1 MQHSHMYVL
10 ILDDDEL
17 FCTTLAHRLGRNQEP
32 AFSIV
37 TATTVAQARQAVRE
51 AAQPFDVFLI
61 DQRLGSEDDGIDVF
75 QELRRRSPE
84 TEAIIF
90 TGLDTSDAG
99 LRAYQAGAH
108 RYLAKPFDSREL
120 VWILRSLRQRSVT
133 EYERDWLKILTEVAE
148 EAQRALSV
156 HEIARIVVRGGQ
168 RLGFERARLWRL
180 SDEQSVVVCISQAG
194 SEALNGID
202 NFAMPIAKSVY
213 MQVALGKREP
223 VFFQGQERGEGY
235 MEQQIGRHGFR
246 PPIGEWAVL
255 PLWAGGRCLGALT
268 LDNASHARP
277 LRPEQRRL
285 LRLFGSQVAA
295 ALERGRLHALEHR
308 KSQEIEVLNQIAR
321 RVAARAPIDDLH
333 TLLLEVHAQ
342 VGALIDVPNFMVVLL
357 DEETDQLNFRLHIES
372 SRLRQPHVEPAGTGL
387 VGHVIATNRPLL
399 LPFGGKRYRA
409 EHGVR
414 LFGRQSRCWLGV
426 PLRVGDRPVG
436 AIVAQDYERA
446 QAYGDEDLRL
456 LGAVADLVAGMI
468 QASYLKEREEYS
480 RRQLALLHQASAEIM
495 KLAEESEHSLWHVVL
510 TTATAG
516 YALGF
521 NRALVLLSEESGT
534 RLRGRLGI
542 GHFDPSGARRAW
554 KNDRR
559 TRLDFDRYLQR
570 VRQRRL
576 RPTPIEERVRDWVLD
591 LEPDGGAFAQA
602 MREGRRVI
610 VPQAELQRL
619 PDDFTQQFGRTDYAV
634 LPLRS
639 GSKILGLVVVDNLH
653 TKARLRRS
661 ALDHLETLL
670 AQAALVW
677 ENIRQRNARDALIDL
692 NHAIMSKLSRRTLHA
707 TLTQI
712 CEVAKAVMD
721 ADAVTIYVLRP
732 GVEPYQF
739 DTANTTAVGEESDL
753 HLTSMPRTGGVTA
766 HILRSGP
773 LVINDIVQERSNYD
787 GQPLAEHP
795 FHRKERLRA
804 SIGLPLIDPD
814 TGDPLGVMYL
824 NYRTPH
830 TFTPQDIRQTESFA
844 NLASIAIRNAWA
856 AQRTHDDLAA
866 IAAETQAREKEL
878 NILRR
883 VLAEALLADTDGQK
897 LLRAL
902 LHAAHELL
910 AQPLISVGLL
920 LLDQDSLDGASVTP
934 YGRWQYVL
942 NRDGALLTEKV
953 AGPGREL
960 TRYVGQADR
969 TRDAAEP
976 QAEIDVPIR
985 LGRQVVG
992 VFNVKAPEAGLFDP
1006 VRVQPL
1012 ERLAAAAG
1020 LALDNMY
1027 RQKHL
1032 HNLLAAAQAVVAP
1045 TGLQETLN
1053 AVLQAARALAPA
1065 LSALTIWYREPESG
1079 RIVLGP
1085 YFGVRYELEMARSE
1099 TMAGDV
1105 VWTVTHSAE
1114 PIWAACA
1121 ATEPRLHGESGHFIT
1136 REAIESVAAFPLRA
1150 DGELIG
1156 AMFFN
1161 YRQRHDFTNEERG
1174 LFPILAEIAAAS
1186 VRDAARLEATRN
1198 ERQRLEA
1205 ALAISGAV
1213 GATLDIDQT
1222 LRNVMYVLR
1231 SLFPGAT
1238 PCVLTYSS
1246 AERALEFTQASLEF
1260 YPIDNPEYKGVKR
1273 IPIDGPSIA
1282 SALASLALAN
1292 GDVRVM
1298 NTGEVEEQDGYL
1310 QLNLNTRSELC
1321 LTLMSGAELL
1331 GVLALESP
1339 RPNAFDEHDVKLI
1352 RSVGQQVS
1360 SALDRAYQNARLRFQ
1375 TAVAARTAWAAEIA
1389 HDINREVGYIRNRA
1403 YWLYDDDSLH
1413 DEAQQYAREIDASAK
1428 RLAGSLGEATAWSA
1442 QKPAWVSLDSWLRE
1456 WAGTIIEE
1464 RCADI
1469 AVRYELGCPNITIPV
1484 HQMKLQHVLRH
1495 LVRNALEA
1503 MGCSGCLTIRTRLL
1517 GSTHVQIEVED
1528 TGPGVPLVL
1537 QPLLFEQPIAP
1548 SEKGGG
1554 TGLLLVRSTV
1564 EAMSGYVRL
1573 VPTRNGTGAIFVVTL
1588 PRDQHPAS
1596 QEG

>member
-1 MQHSHMYVL
+1 MQHSQMYVL
-10 ILDDDEL
+10 ILDDDDL
-17 FCTTLAHRLGRNQEP
+17 FCTTLSHRLERNLEP
-32 AFSIV
+32 SFSV
-37 TATTVAQARQAVRE
+37 TTATTVAEAREAVRR

-61 DQRLGSEDDGIDVF
+61 DQQLGSGADGIEVF
-75 QELRRRSPE
+75 QELRQLSPE

-90 TGLDTSDAG
+90 TGLDTADAG
-99 LRAYQAGAH
+99 LRAYQVGAH

-120 VWILRSLRQRSVT
+120 VWILRSLRQRTVT

-156 HEIARIVVRGGQ
+156 NEIAQIVVRGGQ

-180 SDEQSVVVCISQAG
+180 SDDEDQVVCVSQAG
-194 SEALNGID
+194 TEPLDGIG
-202 NFAMPIAKSVY
+202 NFTMPIAKSVY
-213 MQVALGKREP
+213 MRAALDKSEP

-235 MEQQIGRHGFR
+235 MEQQIGQRFQ

-255 PLWAGGRCLGALT
+255 PLWAAGHCLGALT

-295 ALERGRLHALEHR
+295 ALERGRLHAQEQR
-308 KSQEIEVLNQIAR
+308 KSQELAVLNQIVR
-321 RVAARAPIDDLH
+321 RVAARAPLDDLP
-333 TLLLEVHAQ
+333 TLLHEVHAQ
-342 VGALIDVPNFMVVLL
+342 VGALIDVTNFMVVLL
-357 DEETDQLNFRLHIES
+357 DEETDQLNFQLHVEHNRS
-372 SRLRQPHVEPAGTGL
+372 RQPHVEPAGTGL
-387 VGHVIATNRPLL
+387 VGHVIASNQPLL

-409 EHGVR
+409 KHHIR

-426 PLRVGDRPVG
+426 PLRVGDRAVG
-436 AIVAQDYERA
+436 AIAVQDYEHPH
-446 QAYGDEDLRL
+446 AYGAEDLRL
-456 LGAVADLVAGMI
+456 LSAVADQVAGVI
-468 QASYLKEREEYS
+468 QTTYLKGREEYS
-480 RRQLALLHQASAEIM
+480 RRQLGLLHQASAEIM
-495 KLAEESEHSLWHVVL
+495 KVAEENEDALWHVVL
-510 TTATAG
+510 TAATAG
-516 YALGF
+516 YALSF
-521 NRALVLLSEESGT
+521 NRALVLLSEEGGT

-542 GHFDPSGARRAW
+542 GHFDTSRARRAW

-559 TRLDFDRYLQR
+559 ARLDFNRYLQR
-570 VRQRRL
+570 ARRRRL
-576 RPTPIEERVRDWVLD
+576 RPTPVEQSVRDWVLD
-591 LEPDGGAFAQA
+591 LGPEAGVFA
-602 MREGRRVI
+602 RVLRSGQRAI
-610 VPQAELQRL
+610 VPQDELQSL
-619 PDDFTQQFGRTDYAV
+619 PAGFVERFGRSDYAV

-639 GSKILGLVVVDNLH
+639 GGKILGLVIVDNFH
-653 TKARLRRS
+653 NKARLRPS

-670 AQAALVW
+670 AQAALIW

-692 NHAIMSKLSRRTLHA
+692 NHTIMSKLSRRPLRE

-712 CEVAKAVMD
+712 CEVTSAVMD
-721 ADAVTIYVLRP
+721 ADAVTIYVLKP

-739 DTANTTAVGEESDL
+739 DTANTTAVGEKSDM
-753 HLTSMPRTGGVTA
+753 HLTSIPRQRGLTS

-773 LVINDIVQERSNYD
+773 LVINDIAAERSNYD
-787 GQPLAEHP
+787 GQPLFEHP
-795 FHRKERLRA
+795 FHKTERLRA

-824 NYRTPH
+824 NYRAPH
-830 TFTPQDIRQTESFA
+830 AFTRQDIRQTESFA

-856 AQRTHDDLAA
+856 AQRTHDDLTA
-866 IAAETQAREKEL
+866 IAAETRAREKEL

-883 VLAEALLADTDGQK
+883 VLAEALLTDADDQK
-897 LLRAL
+897 IVRAL

-910 AQPLISVGLL
+910 GQPAIGVGLL
-920 LLDQDSLDGASVTP
+920 LFGRAGLSGAGGEPPDRARYILGDDGTL
-934 YGRWQYVL
+934 QI
-942 NRDGALLTEKV
+942 EV
-953 AGPGREL
+953 A
-960 TRYVGQADR
+960 ADR
-969 TRDAAEP
+969 AHRLARHVGESDRPPADSAEAP
-976 QAEIDVPIR
+976 PAEIDVPIK
-985 LGRQVVG
+985 LGRHVIG
-992 VFNVKAPEAGLFDP
+992 AFNVKSLEEDLLTPT
-1006 VRVQPL
+1006 RVQTI

-1020 LALDNMY
+1020 LALDNMH

-1032 HNLLAAAQAVVAP
+1032 HNLLSAAQAVMAP

-1053 AVLQAARALAPA
+1053 AVLEAARATAPA

-1079 RIVLGP
+1079 WIVPGP
-1085 YFGVRYELEMARSE
+1085 HFGVRYALEMARSE

-1105 VWTVTHSAE
+1105 VWTVAHSSE
-1114 PIWAACA
+1114 PIWAAA
-1121 ATEPRLHGESGHFIT
+1121 AADEPRLRGKSGHFIA
-1136 REAIESVAAFPLRA
+1136 REGIESVAAFPLRA

-1205 ALAISGAV
+1205 ALAITEAV

-1222 LRNVMYVLR
+1222 LRKVMRVLR
-1231 SLFPGAT
+1231 SLFPEAT
-1238 PCVLTYSS
+1238 PCVLTYNP
-1246 AERALEFTQASLEF
+1246 AERVLEFTQASHEF

-1282 SALASLALAN
+1282 SAMASCALSD
-1292 GDVRVM
+1292 GIVRVM
-1298 NTGEVEEQDGYL
+1298 NIGAVEQADGYL
-1310 QLNLNTRSELC
+1310 RLNQNTRSELC
-1321 LTLMSGAELL
+1321 LTLMNGAQVL

-1360 SALDRAYQNARLRFQ
+1360 IALDRAYQNARLRFQ

-1403 YWLYDDDSLH
+1403 YWLYDDAGLH
-1413 DEAQQYAREIDASAK
+1413 GEARQYAREIDASAD
-1428 RLAGSLGEATAWSA
+1428 RLAGSLGEAAAWSI
-1442 QKPAWVSLDSWLRE
+1442 QKPAWLEIDPWLRE
-1456 WAGTIIEE
+1456 WTGAMVEE

-1469 AVRYELGCPNITIPV
+1469 GVRYELGCPGVTIPV
-1484 HQMKLQHVLRH
+1484 HQLALQHALRH
-1495 LVRNALEA
+1495 LIRNALEA
-1503 MGCSGCLTIRTRLL
+1503 MGCNGWLTVRTKPLD
-1517 GSTHVQIEVED
+1517 GAHIQIEIED
-1528 TGPGVPLVL
+1528 TGPGVPAAL
-1537 QPLLFEQPIAP
+1537 QPLLFEQPIQP
-1548 SEKGGG
+1548 SGSGGG

-1564 EAMSGYVRL
+1564 EAMSGTVRL
-1573 VPTRNGTGAIFVVTL
+1573 LPTPENAGAIFAVAL
-1588 PRDQHPAS
+1588 PRDQRLAS
-1596 QEG
+1596 